1 METAS
6 IITLNKLQIPTN
18 LNLFWHN
25 LADQA
30 EVLQL
35 AREAIDEL
43 RLSHPQSTP
52 SNVQAVYMSPWKSHL
67 LSAKFQPLA
76 DIAIRTAKQIAKE
89 HLSTDLEAL
98 NLDLFVADCWA
109 AVYEEED
116 HTLPHTHFPADF
128 SVVTYLDAD
137 PGCAPIVFDDT
148 ISVQPVS
155 GVMLLFPGLLK
166 HSVPKNKGK
175 RTVVAMNL
183 YKIPTV
189 IKNTTASA

>member
-1 METAS
+1 MS
-6 IITLNKLQIPTN
+6 SITLSELQVPTQ
-18 LNLFWHN
+18 LPLFWHT
-25 LADQA
+25 LADQP

-43 RLSHPQSTP
+43 RLTHPESTP

-67 LSAKFQPLA
+67 LSHKFQPLA

-109 AVYEEED
+109 AIYEEED
-116 HTLPHTHFPADF
+116 HTLGHTHFPADF

-137 PGCAPIVFDDT
+137 PGCAPIVFADT
-148 ISVQPVS
+148 ISVQPVP
-155 GVMLLFPGLLK
+155 GVMLIFPGLLK
-166 HSVPKNKGK
+166 HSVPKNTGK
-175 RTVVAMNL
+175 RVVVAMNL
-183 YKIPTV
+183 YKIPAMKTPPV
-189 IKNTTASA
+189 SG